1 VETNSEVIICP
12 GRDCGQ
18 KLRIPNDRGRLE
30 ITCPKCRTNWFW
42 STNKPSEKQDDRK
55 IFSAETT
62 QKPSRRFPR
71 QWIAFV
77 VALIFIALGIW
88 NEAWLA
94 TLLFTATSIIWF
106 FCNRELS
113 IVSTET
119 LWQSAKGVVLETTSG
134 IAGAAAIGF
143 AFVIAL
149 ITFLRFT
156 ITNPAAYPAWLP
168 AFEINLIGLNNWLQ
182 SSDNKLRIS
191 IAYLGVIVSCVAA
204 SLLARRFNKDWRPI
218 QTLSRT
224 KRGMT
229 RSLVVLQAIA
239 FFTFFSQGPVDD
251 YTLKLAQR
259 ERWLYGVAKRAEQE
273 FEERTLIAEAIKTAA
288 EEQKK
293 NSKEEKNAFWSELAK
308 LRGLIPPPATP
319 NSSPIK
325 SQPLAPFPGSPFQR
339 SGWRPPSWP
348 NAPPDVSTRIAE
360 GRTLELKDFQ
370 PAKLSSPLSFREGPP
385 PQAQS
390 LTNATTLVAATID
403 LAKPEGVAIVAKA
416 ELPPVDPQAGFVW
429 PLETDEHWKLARE
442 QVAKQEQLADL
453 AERRYGNA
461 VEGVLEAISEFV
473 GMEVSADPIVSA
485 WIDLA
490 ISHFTDRVYGNLFAK
505 DGNRWSS
512 FTGHLRRLF
521 NPRETAAEKLVKDV
535 KERLLNDDRFG
546 AGAAIAK
553 LREYENTKA
562 GREVNSFAEE
572 LAYRKVASSRS
583 TESKISTASE
593 YLTQHA
599 GSSRAP
605 SVRELLT
612 QAKIQRAIE
621 IAEAKKPRMIIYV
634 RNTCPLSRHFRENTS
649 HESDVIAEMSRF
661 RSEYRDVDTATSAEQ
676 ARFPHDKE
684 ALLPF
689 IMFENSAGQVL
700 GSISG
705 QRALNPLSLLR
716 KMQAI
721 H

>member
-1 VETNSEVIICP
+1 M
-12 GRDCGQ
+12 
-18 KLRIPNDRGRLE
+18 
-30 ITCPKCRTNWFW
+30 
-42 STNKPSEKQDDRK
+42 
-55 IFSAETT
+55 FSAETT
-62 QKPSRRFPR
+62 TKPSLRRFPR

-77 VALIFIALGIW
+77 VALTFIALGIW

-106 FCNRELS
+106 LCNRELS
-113 IVSTET
+113 LLSPET

-149 ITFLRFT
+149 ITFLRST
-156 ITNPAAYPAWLP
+156 ITNPAAYPAWLQ
-168 AFEINLIGLNNWLQ
+168 AFENNLISLNNWLQ
-182 SSDNKLRIS
+182 MSDNRLRIS
-191 IAYLGVIVSCVAA
+191 LAYLGVIGGCVAA
-204 SLLARRFNKDWRPI
+204 SVLARRFNKDWRPI
-218 QTLSRT
+218 RTLSRT

-229 RSLVVLQAIA
+229 RGIVVLQAIA
-239 FFTFFSQGPVDD
+239 FFTFFSQGPVAD
-251 YTLKLAQR
+251 YALKLAQR
-259 ERWLYGVAKRAEQE
+259 ERWRYGVAKRAQQE
-273 FEERTLIAEAIKTAA
+273 FEERTLIAEAIKAAA

-293 NSKEEKNAFWSELAK
+293 NSKEEKDAFWSELAK
-308 LRGLIPPPATP
+308 LRALIPPPATP
-319 NSSPIK
+319 NSSPIA
-325 SQPLAPFPGSPFQR
+325 SQPPGPFPGSPLR
-339 SGWRPPSWP
+339 PSGWRPPSWP

-370 PAKLSSPLSFREGPP
+370 PAKLSTPRSFSEGPS
-385 PQAQS
+385 QHAES
-390 LTNATTLVAATID
+390 LKKATTLVAATID
-403 LAKPEGVAIVAKA
+403 FARPEGVAMVAKA

-429 PLETDEHWKLARE
+429 PLETDQHWKLARE
-442 QVAKQEQLADL
+442 QVAKQEQLADR
-453 AERRYGNA
+453 AERRYGNT
-461 VEGVLEAISEFV
+461 VEGVLEAISELV
-473 GMEVSADPIVSA
+473 GMQVSADPIVSA

-535 KERLLNDDRFG
+535 KERLLLDDHFG

-572 LAYRKVASSRS
+572 LAYRKVTSSRS
-583 TESKISTASE
+583 AEWQISTASE
-593 YLTQHA
+593 YLAQHA

-612 QAKIQRAIE
+612 QAKIQRAFE
-621 IAEAKKPRMIIYV
+621 IAESKKPRMIIYV

-649 HESDVIAEMSRF
+649 REYYVNTEMSRF
-661 RSEYRDVDTATSAEQ
+661 RSEYRNIDTATSAEQ
-676 ARFPHDKE
+676 ARFPADKD

-689 IMFENSAGQVL
+689 IIFENSAGQVL

-705 QRALNPLSLLR
+705 QRALNPVSLLS